1 MEFDLINGVDQHHGK
16 KLHLTFLLQKKI
28 HLTFNRAWTFLHMD
42 SLCIQD
48 CQNKGQ
54 RERSETSQVYR
65 SQVVQVS
72 VVECVHDQVLPGAG
86 R

>member
-1 MEFDLINGVDQHHGK
+1 ME
-16 KLHLTFLLQKKI
+16 LTSIMVRNVASHIQSI
-28 HLTFNRAWTFLHMD
+28 MD
-42 SLCIQD
+42 VSPHPD

-54 RERSETSQVYR
+54 RKRSETSQVYR

-72 VVECVHDQVLPGAG
+72 VVEPVHDQVLPPGAG